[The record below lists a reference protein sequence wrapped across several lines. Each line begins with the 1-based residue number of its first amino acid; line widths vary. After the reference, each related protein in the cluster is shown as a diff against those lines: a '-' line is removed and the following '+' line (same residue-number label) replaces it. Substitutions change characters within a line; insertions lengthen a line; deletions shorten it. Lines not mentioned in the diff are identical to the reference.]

1 LQVRQERRVHT
12 YTAHLTGPRGASLR
26 IDILADDLTHAREL
40 AREHGLA
47 SFGRHGFSFTV
58 WLA

>member
-1 LQVRQERRVHT
+1 MERRVQT
-12 YTAHLTGPRGASLR
+12 YTAHITGPRGASLR

-58 WLA
+58 WAA